1 MDTLRHPEPANAF
14 RKPLT
19 GHGSVRRA
27 ILFGSQAAGAS
38 SAHSD
43 LDLAVLTSAPLAR
56 HRLDAADFLPRPNH
70 IPAEQRR
77 AWIDH

>member
-1 MDTLRHPEPANAF
+1 MDTPRHPEPANAV

-19 GHGSVRRA
+19 GHGGVSRA
-27 ILFGSQAAGAS
+27 ILFGSQAAGAC

-56 HRLDAADFLPRPNH
+56 HRLDAADFSPCPRR

-77 AWIDH
+77 AWIDN